1 MSKIGP
7 KLFCLFISVCLV
19 ANCAA
24 IALAQGQTTGAIQG
38 RVYEIGTSTPVAQAV
53 ISVLNEET
61 ELERTTITDAEGNYF
76 IATLP
81 PGLYKLSATAQG
93 YETDPLSTTNN
104 FRVRL
109 AKTNLV
115 QPPPIGLRRA
125 STPATTPTAQQTGE
139 QNFEQLVNTSN
150 ATRGG
155 NYDRRQILA
164 LPLAG
169 IRTFD
174 QLALLEPGVVPP
186 PLAIGGVVGPGVG
199 PGVGTSG
206 QFSVNGLRSR
216 ANNFTIDGS
225 DNNDEDIGVRR
236 QGFTTLVPQPIES
249 IQEFQ
254 IATLLPLPEFGRNM
268 GAQVNAVSRSGG
280 VGFHGIAYGF
290 LTDRRLMARD
300 VFDFEGG
307 PAEFALRSRGRQ
319 VLLNGQPLTVDN
331 PVGGENPFTRAQY
344 GFVLGGPIARQRTHF
359 FVAFEREDIN
369 ASKESHFA
377 VPTVADR
384 GLFRRG
390 DVGLR
395 TVNNDPVFPASLT
408 GSAFFSLFPFPNNPL
423 GPYGDYTYT
432 EVLPADADGNIF
444 SVRLDHNIG
453 QDHLL
458 TGRYNFTQDRTI
470 LPVTGEALFS
480 SLEPRVRTQNL
491 SLFFN
496 SALSSRSSNQLRLSY
511 GRTNL
516 EFDEVR
522 NSALLESDRFPGQP
536 FLLNAPLIVNAS
548 LPGNNPLFLNLGPSG
563 FDTEDLTGPLGQVRV
578 SGFSPIGTDVFFFPQ
593 GRTNNTYQLADTYV
607 LNLTNHRL
615 TAGFDIRRTQLN
627 SFLER
632 NFRPLAVFSAAAD
645 LSPQQISTQQG
656 SNVGGFLLGRDFAAA
671 GAPTGFF
678 QTQALV
684 PDSTIGLS
692 YWQHNFFFSDQ
703 IRVRP
708 NFTLTLGLR
717 YELNTVPSEMNDRIE
732 STFDSPEVATFIS
745 IERQAFGVSGLEQI
759 LDGRDRIYERDN
771 NNFAPHVA
779 FAWDPFGEGRTS
791 IRGGYGIYY
800 DQILGAVIS
809 QSRNVFPSF
818 LTVNTAGLGTRGG
831 PSEGQTRLQSINPAE
846 FAAPGTLNTYNRALF
861 GDPAIFLT
869 ALALNNNLASG
880 PGFVLPASNLET
892 PYAQHWSLTFEQELA
907 RDFLFSVGYVGTKGV
922 HLLRL
927 GTPNLGPNAIPVVTN
942 ILAVPESSLPNFPS
956 FPGFFGTVVPPALGA
971 TGTSARPFP
980 LLGAVTTI
988 ESDANSNYHGLQVQ
1002 VNKRLAHGVQFTT
1015 AYTWSHAIDEVSDL
1029 FDLEGAPAL
1038 PQNPFNLRAERASAN
1053 FDVRHRFAYSL
1064 IWDLPFWKQNDFL
1077 GGWQIA
1083 SIGQFQ
1089 TGQPYTLLFCC
1100 DLNLDG
1106 NLTDRISD
1114 PSGGDL
1120 LTSGRNNFR
1129 APGVATVDLSVNKS
1143 FRFNDRNSLEFRTEV
1158 YNLFNRTHF
1167 GIPVHQL
1174 FFAGFEAEPL
1184 TNRNLFVDT
1193 RVPKRTIQF
1202 GLKYFF

>member
-1 MSKIGP
+1 
-7 KLFCLFISVCLV
+7 LT
-19 ANCAA
+19 ANYAV

-38 RVYEIGTSTPVAQAV
+38 RVYEIGTSTPIAQAV
-53 ISVLNEET
+53 ISVINEET
-61 ELERTTITDAEGNYF
+61 ELERSTITDAEGNYF
-76 IATLP
+76 ISTLP
-81 PGLYKLSATAQG
+81 PGFYKLSASAQG

-125 STPATTPTAQQTGE
+125 STPPSATATAQQTGE
-139 QNFEQLVNTSN
+139 ENFEQLVNTSN

-164 LPLAG
+164 LPLGG

-280 VGFHGIAYGF
+280 IKFHGIAYGF
-290 LTDRRLMARD
+290 LTDKRLRARD
-300 VFDFEGG
+300 VFDLSGG
-307 PAEFALRSRGRQ
+307 PAQFALTSGGRP
-319 VLLNGQPLTVDN
+319 VLLNGQPLNVNN
-331 PVGGENPFTRAQY
+331 PVDGENPFTRAQY
-344 GFVLGGPIARQRTHF
+344 GFVLGGPIVKQKTHF
-359 FVAFEREDIN
+359 FVAFEHEDIN

-384 GLFRRG
+384 GLFRKG

-395 TVNNDPVFPASLT
+395 TDAGAPVFPASLT
-408 GSAFFSLFPFPNNPL
+408 GSAYFSLFPFPNNPL

-432 EVLPADADGNIF
+432 EVLPADADGTIF
-444 SVRLDHNIG
+444 SARLDHFFG
-453 QDHLL
+453 QNHSLA
-458 TGRYNFTQDRTI
+458 GRYNFTTDRTI

-480 SLEPRVRTQNL
+480 SLEPKVRTQNL

-516 EFDEVR
+516 KFDEVR
-522 NSALLESDRFPGQP
+522 NSGLLESDRFPDEP
-536 FLLNAPLIVNAS
+536 FLLNRPLVVNAS
-548 LPGNNPLFLNLGPSG
+548 LPGGNPLFLNLGPSG
-563 FDTEDLTGPLGQVRV
+563 FDTEDLTGPLGQVRI

-607 LNLTNHRL
+607 INLTNHRL
-615 TAGFDIRRTQLN
+615 TAGFDIRHTQLN
-627 SFLER
+627 SFLNR

-645 LSPQQISTQQG
+645 LSSSIPDQKISALLG
-656 SNVGGFLLGRDFAAA
+656 SNVPGFLLGRDFAAA

-692 YWQHNFFFSDQ
+692 YWQHDFFFSDQ
-703 IRVRP
+703 IRVKP
-708 NFTLTLGLR
+708 GLMLTLGLR
-717 YELNTVPSEMNDRIE
+717 YELNTVPKEANDRIE
-732 STFDSPEVATFIS
+732 STFGSPEVAEFIS
-745 IERQAFGVSGLEQI
+745 IEKDAFGASGLEQF
-759 LDGRDRIYERDN
+759 LGGRSRIYNRDN

-779 FAWDPFGEGRTS
+779 FAWDPFGEGKTS
-791 IRGGYGIYY
+791 VRGGYGIYY
-800 DQILGAVIS
+800 DQILGSVIS

-818 LTVNTAGLGTRGG
+818 LTVNVAGFNARGG
-831 PSEGQTRLQSINPAE
+831 GQDGPTRLGALNPAD

-861 GDPAIFLT
+861 GDPALFLT
-869 ALALNNNLASG
+869 ALALNNNLSSG
-880 PGFVLPASNLET
+880 PGFVLPAADLET

-907 RDFLFSVGYVGTKGV
+907 KDFLFSVGYVGTKGS
-922 HLLRL
+922 HLLRVA
-927 GTPNLGPNAIPVVTN
+927 TPNLGPNAIPVVLD
-942 ILAVPESSLPNFPS
+942 IRAVQESELPNFPS
-956 FPGFFGTVVPPALGA
+956 FPGFFGAVVPPALGA
-971 TGTSARPFP
+971 TGTSGRPFP
-980 LLGAVTTI
+980 LLGSFTSI

-1002 VNKRLAHGVQFTT
+1002 VNKRFSHGVQFTT

-1038 PQNPFNLRAERASAN
+1038 PQDTFNRAGERASAN

-1064 IWDLPFWKQNDFL
+1064 IWDLPLWKRNDLL
-1077 GGWQIA
+1077 GGWQVA

-1106 NLTDRISD
+1106 NLTDRVSD
-1114 PSGGDL
+1114 PSFGDL
-1120 LTSGRNNFR
+1120 LTSSRNNFR
-1129 APGVATVDLSVNKS
+1129 APGMSSVDLALNKV
-1143 FRFNDRNSLEFRTEV
+1143 FRFNERNSLEFRTEV
-1158 YNLFNRTHF
+1158 YNVFNRTNF

-1174 FFAGFEAEPL
+1174 FFAGFEASPL
-1184 TNRNLFVDT
+1184 TNHELFTDT